1 MCNFE
6 TERNLWKYFLCR
18 IISAIPTAKIICFP
32 SFHIVVLMLNF
43 VIEIFWIDYSLTRQQ
58 CIHSSCTTKAIKTA
72 VVVDMGFPKL
82 STNYLY
88 SRGKQNHIIIKRD
101 NCAFTSWSADK
112 MLKKIFNVNIPCFS
126 CYFIFLLSRAL
137 LLKHDWRTYLCK
149 KKKMKNVGIH
159 FYTTPVWKMII
170 CFFFFL

>member
-1 MCNFE
+1 MP
-6 TERNLWKYFLCR
+6 
-18 IISAIPTAKIICFP
+18 AIPTSKIICFS
-32 SFHIVVLMLNF
+32 SFHIVMLMLNF
-43 VIEIFWIDYSLTRQQ
+43 VIEIFWIDYSSTRQQ

-112 MLKKIFNVNIPCFS
+112 MKKKIFNVNIP

-137 LLKHDWRTYLCK
+137 LLKHD
-149 KKKMKNVGIH
+149 
-159 FYTTPVWKMII
+159 
-170 CFFFFL
+170 